1 MRAPRPGKGNHD
13 EAVEFFRADERER
26 RPVSARNG
34 TVCGRVMGYLDK
46 SPTSNEHPDS
56 ACHMPGTELRSPAHR
71 HRSAGAHLT
80 HLSDHGSRPSPRRS
94 PESSPPSPGRSSS
107 ASDHRASRL
116 PAETSWSRAAARSPA
131 AGLLLRFL
139 GALCVLAPGLL
150 LPVAAEAQL
159 LSETVWSATLTV
171 SDFEGVRG
179 CADADPGYTYYMDC
193 SDSDNLSVDEFTYD

>member
-1 MRAPRPGKGNHD
+1 M
-13 EAVEFFRADERER
+13 
-26 RPVSARNG
+26 
-34 TVCGRVMGYLDK
+34 
-46 SPTSNEHPDS
+46 
-56 ACHMPGTELRSPAHR
+56 
-71 HRSAGAHLT
+71 
-80 HLSDHGSRPSPRRS
+80 
-94 PESSPPSPGRSSS
+94 
-107 ASDHRASRL
+107 
-116 PAETSWSRAAARSPA
+116 
-131 AGLLLRFL
+131 LRFL